1 LRLEPITGLTD
12 EQLREL
18 AVRVH
23 DRVGGLTSAGRQHCL
38 GLYRSVALVVF
49 LLRENPTQTVAAAV
63 FGISQS
69 TVSRR
74 FEALREV
81 IAVVLADVVPD
92 PAEAAGANTVLI
104 DGTLA
109 RTWDWACRDDLYSGK
124 HRDTGFNLQIAA
136 TLDGRLLAVG
146 TPIPGAR
153 HDTHA
158 FTTCGLADSLTGAD
172 VLADLGYLGCGVLT
186 GTRRPP
192 GGELSDDRAQ
202 ANTALSAIRAAVE
215 RVISH
220 LKNWKIIGGRC
231 RAPLS
236 KYESIIR
243 TVTALHFFKFGYL
256 SL

>member
-1 LRLEPITGLTD
+1 MTGLD
-12 EQLREL
+12 ETQLEEL
-18 AVRVH
+18 AARVH
-23 DRVGGLTSAGRQHCL
+23 DRIGGLTSRGRGHCL

-49 LLRENPTQTVAAAV
+49 LLRENPTQAVAAAV
-63 FGISQS
+63 FGVSQS

-81 IAVVLADVVPD
+81 IGSVLADVVPD
-92 PAEAAGANTVLI
+92 PAEATRGSTALV

-136 TLDGRLLAVG
+136 SLDGRLLAVG

-153 HDTHA
+153 HDAHA
-158 FTTCGLADSLTGAD
+158 FTASGLVDTLTGID
-172 VLADLGYLGCGVLT
+172 VLADLGYLGCGMLT
-186 GTRRPP
+186 GTRKPP
-192 GGELSDDRAQ
+192 DGELSSDRAE

-231 RAPLS
+231 RAPLH
-236 KYESIIR
+236 KYESIVR
-243 TVTALHFFKFGYL
+243 TVTALHFFKFGY
-256 SL
+256 